1 VNAEIE
7 GATTRVTYGE
17 DGGSFED
24 DDRFWIVT
32 LGDGTNAASRYYY
45 WNYYNGK
52 YNPGI
57 YTDSDQKIYTTDK
70 GNLYCAIYS
79 LMYPYYKPTITN
91 NIITWDTSSQE
102 YNKGD
107 VLYAEPVS
115 ASTESP
121 EVTFRFRHIMS
132 KLVFNVPEGTT
143 SCILTGIPNTQ
154 GDFDLAKGKFLENTF
169 TGNSSTEYNLYISSS
184 DLEAIGYFIPQS
196 LNHLQVKICCNGAY
210 YQASIDLSE
219 LEASKVYSF
228 NLGITYDKRLY
239 IENTLIS
246 GYIDA
251 LDEEKELTGEAI
263 TPMGFTNLDE
273 VQLYDIVLSDGSFVH
288 SDGDNR
294 LSEYASYARG
304 IVFWIGNPSKEDTAL
319 GSEYMHGLILGLQEA
334 TTNGIY
340 SWGEI
345 RVGEIWDNES
355 NSRTFYWPDYVLALP
370 SVGQE
375 AFDTMQGYTN
385 VSSWMNKFGDRNNND
400 YFLYPE
406 YQMPAYYYTWNYSAS
421 IAVATSHWYLPSIK
435 ELVYLCGGGNEDNE
449 VDYWSEY
456 GTSNKEQLNTILSN
470 LSSAGASAQELSK
483 NYYWSS
489 LNDILPEL
497 SNNDGDY
504 YREYNIWVVNFQKG
518 SIESSSTYNY
528 DAGLRAI
535 CAF

>member
-17 DGGSFED
+17 DGGSFD
-24 DDRFWIVT
+24 NYDRIWVIQ
-32 LGDGTNAASRYYY
+32 LGKTSTTAV
-45 WNYYNGK
+45 NYQWVNQAFSPYSSSK
-52 YNPGI
+52 
-57 YTDSDQKIYTTDK
+57 KIYTAPSESS
-70 GNLYCAIYS
+70 YCAIYNQK
-79 LMYPYYKPTITN
+79 YYSSSNPTITN
-91 NIITWDTSSQE
+91 GLITWDSSTQD
-102 YNKGD
+102 NKGD
-107 VLYAEPVS
+107 LMYAAPQT

-121 EVTFRFRHIMS
+121 EVNFKFRHVMS
-132 KLVFNVPEGTT
+132 KLVFTVPKGTT
-143 SCILTGIPNTQ
+143 SCTVSGLSHIS
-154 GDFDLAKGKFLENTF
+154 GDFDLSKGEFVESSF
-169 TGNSSTEYNLYISSS
+169 TGEQTEEYSLYISS
-184 DLEAIGYFIPQS
+184 LEASGYYIPQS
-196 LNHLQVKICCNGAY
+196 LNQFKVKICCNGAY

-246 GYIDA
+246 GYLEA
-251 LDEEKELTGEAI
+251 MKEEKELTGEAI

-288 SDGDNR
+288 FDGDNR

-304 IVFWIGNPSKEDTAL
+304 IVFWLGNPSKEDTAL
-319 GSEYMHGLILGLQEA
+319 GSEYMHGLIVGLLEA
-334 TTNGIY
+334 TTDRNY
-340 SWGEI
+340 YWGEI
-345 RVGEIWDNES
+345 MAERGYNAGAE
-355 NSRTFYWPDYVLALP
+355 TYYWPDYVLALP
-370 SVGQE
+370 SVGPD

-385 VSSWMNKFGDRNNND
+385 VSSWMNKFGDGNNNGY
-400 YFLYPE
+400 YFHPE

-421 IAVATSHWYLPSIK
+421 ISVATSHWYLPSIK

-456 GTSNKEQLNTILSN
+456 GTSNKEQLNMILSN
-470 LSSAGASAQELSK
+470 LSRAGASTQELSK

-489 LNDILPEL
+489 LNDILPDL

-504 YREYNIWVVNFQKG
+504 YRESNIWVVNFQEG
-518 SIESSSTYNY
+518 SIESSSTYNN

>member
-1 VNAEIE
+1 M
-7 GATTRVTYGE
+7 Y
-17 DGGSFED
+17 
-24 DDRFWIVT
+24 
-32 LGDGTNAASRYYY
+32 AA
-45 WNYYNGK
+45 
-52 YNPGI
+52 PQ
-57 YTDSDQKIYTTDK
+57 T
-70 GNLYCAIYS
+70 
-79 LMYPYYKPTITN
+79 
-91 NIITWDTSSQE
+91 
-102 YNKGD
+102 
-107 VLYAEPVS
+107 

-121 EVTFRFRHIMS
+121 EVNFKFRHVMS
-132 KLVFNVPEGTT
+132 KLVFTVPKGTT
-143 SCILTGIPNTQ
+143 SCTVSGLSHIS
-154 GDFDLAKGKFLENTF
+154 GDFDLSKGEFVESSF
-169 TGNSSTEYNLYISSS
+169 TGEQTEEYSLYISS
-184 DLEAIGYFIPQS
+184 LEASGYYIPQS
-196 LNHLQVKICCNGAY
+196 LNQFKVKICCNGAY
-210 YQASIDLSE
+210 YQASIDLSK

-228 NLGITYDKRLY
+228 NLEITYDKRLY

-304 IVFWIGNPSKEDTAL
+304 IVFWLGNSSKEDTAL
-319 GSEYMHGLILGLQEA
+319 GSGYVHGLIVGLQEA
-334 TTNGIY
+334 TTSQNSTY
-340 SWGEI
+340 WGEI
-345 RVGEIWDNES
+345 MAEERRAAGSDS
-355 NSRTFYWPDYVLALP
+355 YTYYWPDYVLALP
-370 SVGQE
+370 SVGPD

-385 VSSWMNKFGDRNNND
+385 VSSWMNKFGITSNNNSS
-400 YFLYPE
+400 YNPIE

-435 ELVYLCGGGNEDNE
+435 ELVYLCGGGNEDNK

-456 GTSNKEQLNTILSN
+456 GTSNKEQLNMILSN

-489 LNDILPEL
+489 LNEILPEL
-497 SNNDGDY
+497 SNNEYDD
-504 YREYNIWVVNFQKG
+504 YRESNIWVVNFQEGK
-518 SIESSSTYNY
+518 IESSSTYNN